1 MMNDKTFGDTHI
13 KGVSDSNITIQQ
25 AGRNI
30 IVNGVA
36 VDTYNTLLEKF
47 TIADQV
53 LQRIARDCATQKLN
67 ETQRLLLI
75 QREVEV
81 YLTYAQQ
88 IKELF
93 ANLPES
99 IKAQPIIQELHTD
112 LTQATNDGN
121 YQQLPDI
128 MERVIELL
136 TRSSLR
142 ELHPDFWYVL
152 YRLHV
157 TRANFFDYKGYYE
170 KSAWEWHKAS
180 EVLPVPPYKNDLT
193 RSETRV
199 FRELYTNCLHGA
211 GVASL
216 RAGYYAEAQKCL
228 APALQWREKL
238 YASNPT
244 HLDIAQSLNSLAV
257 LYQAQGDY
265 AQALP
270 LLQRALAICEKVLG
284 AEHPNTAT
292 SLHNLALL
300 YKYQGDY
307 AQALPLSQR
316 ALAIREKV
324 SGAEHP
330 DTATSL
336 NNIALL
342 YQDQGDYA
350 QALPL
355 LQRALAIHE
364 KISGAEHPDT
374 ARSLHNLA
382 SLHTGQGD
390 YAQALPLSQRALAI
404 REKVLGAEHP
414 ETATSLNSFALLYV
428 YQGDYAQ
435 ALPLWKR
442 ALAIREK
449 VLGAKHPETA
459 TSLNNLAMLYKA
471 QSDYAQALPLLQRAL
486 AIGEK
491 VLGAEHPDT
500 AQSLNNLA
508 ALYQDQGDYA
518 QALPLLQRALA
529 IREKV
534 LGAKHPDTA
543 TSLNNLALLYTEQ
556 GDYAQALPLLQR
568 AVEIAKKK
576 LGEEHPHYKMSYQN
590 YQTLLN
596 KMQQPKTAPKPKAEP
611 VIEEPEKPQTIIDKL
626 KTWGSKWWK

>member
-1 MMNDKTFGDTHI
+1 MNDKTFGDLHI
-13 KGVSDSNITIQQ
+13 EGISYSNITIQQ

-36 VDTYNTLLEKF
+36 VDTYNAVLEKF

-53 LQRIARDCATQKLN
+53 LQRIARDCAAQKLN
-67 ETQRLLLI
+67 EIQRLLLV
-75 QREVEV
+75 QREIEA

-99 IKAQPIIQELHTD
+99 IKAQPTIQELHTD

-142 ELHPDFWYVL
+142 ELHPNFWYVL

-157 TRANFFDYKGYYE
+157 ARAKLFEYKGYYE

-199 FRELYTNCLHGA
+199 FRELYSNCLQGA
-211 GVASL
+211 GAASCQ
-216 RAGYYAEAQKCL
+216 AGYYAEAQKCL
-228 APALQWREKL
+228 EPALQWREKL
-238 YASNPT
+238 YAGNPN
-244 HLDIAQSLNSLAV
+244 HLEIGQSLNSLAL
-257 LYQAQGDY
+257 LYEDQGNY

-270 LLQRALAICEKVLG
+270 LLKRVLDIHEKVSG
-284 AEHPNTAT
+284 TEHPDTAT
-292 SLHNLALL
+292 SLNNLAVL
-300 YKYQGDY
+300 YQYQGDY
-307 AQALPLSQR
+307 AQALPLFQRVLAIHEKVLGAEHPDTATSLNNLAVLYQYQSDYAQALPLLQR

-336 NNIALL
+336 NNLAEL
-342 YQDQGDYA
+342 YQDHGDY
-350 QALPL
+350 
-355 LQRALAIHE
+355 
-364 KISGAEHPDT
+364 
-374 ARSLHNLA
+374 
-382 SLHTGQGD
+382 
-390 YAQALPLSQRALAI
+390 
-404 REKVLGAEHP
+404 V
-414 ETATSLNSFALLYV
+414 
-428 YQGDYAQ
+428 
-435 ALPLWKR
+435 
-442 ALAIREK
+442 
-449 VLGAKHPETA
+449 
-459 TSLNNLAMLYKA
+459 
-471 QSDYAQALPLLQRAL
+471 
-486 AIGEK
+486 
-491 VLGAEHPDT
+491 
-500 AQSLNNLA
+500 
-508 ALYQDQGDYA
+508 

-534 LGAKHPDTA
+534 SGAEHPDTA
-543 TSLNNLALLYTEQ
+543 TSLNNLAELYQDQ

-576 LGEEHPHYKMSYQN
+576 LGKEHPNYKMSYQN
-590 YQTLLN
+590 YQKLLN
-596 KMQQPKTAPKPKAEP
+596 EMQQPKTAPKPNAAP
-611 VIEEPEKPQTIIDKL
+611 IIEEPEKPQTIIDKL
-626 KTWGSKWWK
+626 KTWGRKWWK